1 MPAYK
6 DKDRGTWYCS
16 FYYTDWTGKRKQT
29 KKRGFARK
37 KDAEAYEREF
47 LLQHTQSPTMTFRS
61 LYELYETDMASRL
74 KASTMEM
81 KKCLIKKQVL
91 PYFGDLQL
99 DKITPA
105 VVRQWQNE
113 LLKKDYTQTYVR
125 TIHNQVS
132 AVFNYAVK
140 YYGLSENPCRVAGT
154 IGKKKTAQEMKF
166 WTVDDF
172 NKALATIERY
182 DIKVAL
188 SIMFWTG
195 VRIGE
200 LCALTANDFN
210 FEELRLSINK
220 SMQVIKGEEIITTPK
235 TDRSIRTISITKA
248 LATTVQ
254 GYIASLYDYEPSQK
268 LFCFSK
274 STLRSEVA
282 RAANASG
289 VTPIRL
295 HDFRHSHAALLI
307 SLGTEILLV
316 SERLGHENVETTL
329 NVYGHLYPSRR
340 EQTTQKLEVL
350 AQVVPK

>member
-16 FYYTDWTGKRKQT
+16 FYYTDWTGAKKKT

-61 LYELYETDMASRL
+61 LYELYEADMETRL

-81 KKCLIKKQVL
+81 KKCLIRKQAL

-99 DKITPA
+99 DKITPST
-105 VVRQWQNE
+105 VRQWQNE
-113 LLKKDYTQTYVR
+113 LLKKDYSQTYIR
-125 TIHNQVS
+125 TVHNQVS
-132 AVFNYAVK
+132 AVFNYAVR
-140 YYGLSENPCRVAGT
+140 YYNLRENPCRVAGT

-166 WTVDDF
+166 WTVEDF
-172 NKALATIERY
+172 NKALVAVERY
-182 DIKVAL
+182 DIRVAM
-188 SIMFWTG
+188 SILFWTG
-195 VRIGE
+195 MRIGE
-200 LCALTANDFN
+200 LCALTANDFD
-210 FEELRLSINK
+210 LVGLKVSITK

-235 TDRSIRTISITKA
+235 TERSIRTIAITKA

-254 GYIASLYDYEPSQK
+254 EYIDSLYDYDPSQK

-274 STLRSEVA
+274 TTIRSEVA
-282 RAANASG
+282 KASKASG

-340 EQTTQKLEVL
+340 EQTTQKLEDL